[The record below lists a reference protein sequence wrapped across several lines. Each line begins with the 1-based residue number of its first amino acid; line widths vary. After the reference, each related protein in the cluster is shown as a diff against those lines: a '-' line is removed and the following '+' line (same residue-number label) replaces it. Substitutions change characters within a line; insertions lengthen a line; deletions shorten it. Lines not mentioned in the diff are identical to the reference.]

1 MAYLLWCVGIVA
13 AWVGC
18 VLAPAWLLVLRLL
31 VLRLL
36 GVLRCVRVLSM

>member
-31 VLRLL
+31 